1 MAGRY
6 VVSDV
11 TGISKWK
18 SIRKIVAEEL
28 DKFKLKTK
36 PLQLTWKYPQSFSVV
51 FFRVFLRCM
60 PTHLDAFSGESVDD
74 KSLIGSLLTLQG
86 MHCLTCPFCKCRTL
100 AQ

>member
-51 FFRVFLRCM
+51 LFPGVSAL
-60 PTHLDAFSGESVDD
+60 HADAFGCFHYHPVRARAYERSSAE
-74 KSLIGSLLTLQG
+74 
-86 MHCLTCPFCKCRTL
+86 
-100 AQ
+100 